1 MSRVLT
7 LQGRRKL
14 MSADRP
20 PRDPSDLPLD
30 GRRDGEDPTMAS
42 GVDRRTLF
50 RLGALA
56 GAGASMAGAGVL
68 AGSAARA
75 QGAGDAGAEATPP
88 EIHAPAEKAPPELH
102 QAPIPP
108 P

>member
-56 GAGASMAGAGVL
+56 GAGAPMAGAGGL
-68 AGSAARA
+68 ARSAPPAHGAR
-75 QGAGDAGAEATPP
+75 GARPEAPP
-88 EIHAPAEKAPPELH
+88 QEIPAAAPKAPPARTPATL
-102 QAPIPP
+102 P
-108 P
+108 